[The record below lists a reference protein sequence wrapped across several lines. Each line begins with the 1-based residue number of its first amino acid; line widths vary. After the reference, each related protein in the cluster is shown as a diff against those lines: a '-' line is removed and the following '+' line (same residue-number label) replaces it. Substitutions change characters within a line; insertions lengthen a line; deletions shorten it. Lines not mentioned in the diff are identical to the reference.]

1 MAGQTQGIGKR
12 NLPSSLLVMLEQ
24 LACMERLAL
33 AGLSLLAW
41 FTFPSIL
48 KFSIFFPQSLLKHS
62 PTGVFH
68 SLSRSSY
75 AFKCLFLFNETLFHR
90 CVTLATSSA
99 SCFIAFWLR
108 FACRDHYCH
117 PPCHRCKLL
126 HTHTYPPHKWPAC
139 KHSES
144 FFSAPHSWFHCKNN
158 GQIDISVSNF
168 SRLWLFLW
176 LLGRTQLY
184 NKEQAFLLFFRLKP
198 CIKDLNRTKTEPI
211 LHAGLL
217 QTDNA
222 QFVKSYW
229 IYRSYH
235 SSPQ

>member
-1 MAGQTQGIGKR
+1 MPS
-12 NLPSSLLVMLEQ
+12 NLCSFLMKL
-24 LACMERLAL
+24 C
-33 AGLSLLAW
+33 
-41 FTFPSIL
+41 F
-48 KFSIFFPQSLLKHS
+48 
-62 PTGVFH
+62 TGVWLYIECFMLY
-68 SLSRSSY
+68 SFLTQI
-75 AFKCLFLFNETLFHR
+75 CLQRPLL
-90 CVTLATSSA
+90 
-99 SCFIAFWLR
+99 
-108 FACRDHYCH
+108 
-117 PPCHRCKLL
+117 PPALPQMQAI
-126 HTHTYPPHKWPAC
+126 THTYIPPHKWPAC

-222 QFVKSYW
+222 QSVKSYW